1 MKKHL
6 TATLLGAAL
15 LLAGCATAE
24 MDWSHQVGELTF
36 DQATG
41 YLGAPDRMEKQPDG
55 RLVAEWISRAAPA
68 PADNDD
74 DFHYHA
80 ASANLLPPARTAQAS
95 TLRLTFGTNNVLA
108 SWLKE

>member
-1 MKKHL
+1 M
-6 TATLLGAAL
+6 
-15 LLAGCATAE
+15 
-24 MDWSHQVGELTF
+24 GELTF

-80 ASANLLPPARTAQAS
+80 ASANLLAPARTAQAS

-108 SWLKE
+108 AWTKT